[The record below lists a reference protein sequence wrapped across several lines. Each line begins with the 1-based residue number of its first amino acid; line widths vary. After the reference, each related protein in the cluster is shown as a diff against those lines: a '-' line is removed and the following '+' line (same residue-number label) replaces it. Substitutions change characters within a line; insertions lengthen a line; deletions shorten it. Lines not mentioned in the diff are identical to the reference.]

1 MTLENQTAMSE
12 FTEYIE
18 SVQGDLARISAA
30 IHANPEVAFHEK
42 ESSQQLITFLEEKG
56 VAVERNFKEM
66 ETAFKATKNVC
77 GGGLSVLFLSEYDAL
92 PGLGHACGHNLIAV
106 SGLAAFFA
114 ASEYAEK
121 HQIPATFTL
130 IGTPAEETYGGKTIL
145 RARGAFKGYDVCFL
159 LHPFA
164 GTATDPGWLSS
175 FKIRVKFK
183 GKASHAASRPEDGL
197 NALDA
202 AVLLYNSVA
211 MWRQQL
217 PERSRIH
224 GIFTDG
230 GSAVNIIPEKS
241 EMFWN
246 LRAPELKSAEE
257 MRERFHKMVLAAA
270 EATGTTAEEETVAIY
285 EPSVFN
291 APLNALYGDLWKEM
305 FGEEIFRGNGTEG
318 RASSDFGDVSVE
330 VPGANYLYDIT
341 KGADHPLHTPE
352 FREDAATDYA
362 FENTMRASAITAAAS
377 IRFLEDEEFRE
388 KVRADWKRQ
397 TVIQ

>member
-1 MTLENQTAMSE
+1 MSNMLK
-12 FTEYIE
+12 YIE
-18 SVQGDLARISAA
+18 PVQGDLAKISSA
-30 IHANPEVAFHEK
+30 IHANPEVAFCEK
-42 ESSQQLITFLEEKG
+42 KSSALLISFLEDHG
-56 VAVERNFKEM
+56 FTVERNFKEM
-66 ETAFKATKNVC
+66 ETAFKTTVDIC

-106 SGLAAFFA
+106 SGLAAFLA
-114 ASEYAEK
+114 AYKYAEE

-145 RARGAFKGYDVCFL
+145 KARGAFDGYDVCFL
-159 LHPFA
+159 LHPFS

-175 FKIRVKFK
+175 VKIRVRFK

-202 AVLLYNSVA
+202 AVLLYNSVS

-217 PERSRIH
+217 PERARIH

-230 GSAVNIIPEKS
+230 GSAPNIIPEKS

-246 LRAPELKSAEE
+246 LRAPELVSAGE
-257 MRERFHKMVLAAA
+257 MRERFHKMVHAAA
-270 EATGTTAEEETVAIY
+270 EATGTVSEEEIVTVY
-285 EPSVFN
+285 QPSIFN
-291 APLNALYGDLWKEM
+291 APLNNLYGDLWKEM

-318 RASSDFGDVSVE
+318 RASSDFGDVSVKI
-330 VPGANYLYDIT
+330 PGANYLYDIT
-341 KGADHPLHTPE
+341 QGADHALHTE
-352 FREDAATDYA
+352 AFRADAATDYA

-377 IRFLEDEEFRE
+377 IRFLEDQDFRE
-388 KVRADWKRQ
+388 AVRADWKRQ
-397 TVIQ
+397 TSL

>member
-1 MTLENQTAMSE
+1 MNDFQK
-12 FTEYIE
+12 YIE
-18 SVQGDLARISAA
+18 SVKGDLAEISAA
-30 IHANPEVAFHEK
+30 IHANPEVAFYER
-42 ESSQQLITFLEEKG
+42 ESSQLLISFLEKQG
-56 VAVERNFKEM
+56 LIVERNFKEM
-66 ETAFKATKNVC
+66 ETAFITRKEVC

-106 SGLAAFFA
+106 SGLAAFVA
-114 ASEYAEK
+114 ASRYAEE
-121 HQIPATFTL
+121 HHIPSTFTL

-145 RARGAFKGYDVCFL
+145 KARGAFDGYDVCFL

-175 FKIRVKFK
+175 VKIRVRFK

-202 AVLLYNSVA
+202 AVLLYNSVS

-217 PERSRIH
+217 PERARIH

-246 LRAPELKSAEE
+246 LRAPELLAAGE
-257 MRERFHKMVLAAA
+257 MRKRFHKMVQAAA
-270 EATGTTAEEETVAIY
+270 EATGTFAEEEIVAVY

-291 APLNALYGDLWKEM
+291 APLNTLYGDLWKEM

-318 RASSDFGDVSVE
+318 RASSDFGDVSVK

-341 KGADHPLHTPE
+341 RGADHPLHTPE

-362 FENTMRASAITAAAS
+362 FENTMRASAITAAAA
-377 IRFLEDEEFRE
+377 IRFLEDEDFRE
-388 KVRADWKRQ
+388 QVRADWKRQ
-397 TVIQ
+397 TSF

>member
-1 MTLENQTAMSE
+1 MSDMLK
-12 FTEYIE
+12 YIE
-18 SVQGDLARISAA
+18 PIQGDLAKISSA
-30 IHANPEVAFHEK
+30 IHANPEVAFCEK
-42 ESSQQLITFLEEKG
+42 ESSALLISFLEDHG
-56 VAVERNFKEM
+56 FVVERSFKEM
-66 ETAFKATKNVC
+66 ETAFKTTVDVC

-106 SGLAAFFA
+106 SGLAAFLA
-114 ASEYAEK
+114 AYQYAEE
-121 HQIPATFTL
+121 HQLPATFTL

-145 RARGAFKGYDVCFL
+145 KARGAFDGYDVCFL

-175 FKIRVKFK
+175 VKIRVRFK

-202 AVLLYNSVA
+202 AVLLYNSVS

-217 PERSRIH
+217 PERARIH

-230 GSAVNIIPEKS
+230 GSAPNIIPEKS

-246 LRAPELKSAEE
+246 LRAPELVSAGK
-257 MRERFHKMVLAAA
+257 MRERFHKMVQAAA
-270 EATGTTAEEETVAIY
+270 EATGTVSEEEIVTVY
-285 EPSVFN
+285 QPSVFN
-291 APLNALYGDLWKEM
+291 APLNNLYGDLWKDM

-318 RASSDFGDVSVE
+318 RASSDFGDVSVKI
-330 VPGANYLYDIT
+330 PGANYLYDIT
-341 KGADHPLHTPE
+341 QGANHALHTE
-352 FREDAATDYA
+352 AFRADAATDYA

-377 IRFLEDEEFRE
+377 IRFLEDQEFRE
-388 KVRADWKRQ
+388 AVRADWKRQ
-397 TVIQ
+397 TSH